1 MTAGFGDG
9 RADTR
14 SPLRAV
20 RNLFLTGLD
29 PASLAGMAAA
39 VAVAGEYPPPGAGG
53 GPPEFL
59 TGPPG
64 QGPPAPTGGSPGEF
78 LAPSG
83 KREISPPNHY
93 HRKSAESRSPIYLG
107 SARERTLCLR
117 SRRFISVVFAMRRQP
132 LTRKRLKEI
141 DLLLA
146 PKNNIPHGS
155 FLYRRR
161 VTFFL
166 RERIKHPYLNISIFY
181 FLFKYWCLS

>member
-93 HRKSAESRSPIYLG
+93 RRKSAESPIYLG

-117 SRRFISVVFAMRRQP
+117 SRRFISVIFAMRRRS
-132 LTRKRLKEI
+132 LTRKRSKEI
-141 DLLLA
+141 DPFLA
-146 PKNNIPHGS
+146 PNDNISHKS
-155 FLYRRR
+155 FLL
-161 VTFFL
+161 TSNNFF
-166 RERIKHPYLNISIFY
+166 N
-181 FLFKYWCLS
+181 WN

>member
-1 MTAGFGDG
+1 MAG
-9 RADTR
+9 RIR

-83 KREISPPNHY
+83 KRGRYPRQSY
-93 HRKSAESRSPIYLG
+93 FHRKTDRIATADLPQSCRACPRANFMFALSHRYISVIFVMLNGDAAINSRS
-107 SARERTLCLR
+107 ALR
-117 SRRFISVVFAMRRQP
+117 
-132 LTRKRLKEI
+132 KLKKFFFLHE
-141 DLLLA
+141 
-146 PKNNIPHGS
+146 KNNIPHES
-155 FLYRRR
+155 FL
-161 VTFFL
+161 
-166 RERIKHPYLNISIFY
+166 
-181 FLFKYWCLS
+181 

>member
-1 MTAGFGDG
+1 MAG
-9 RADTR
+9 RIR
-14 SPLRAV
+14 SSLRAV

-83 KREISPPNHY
+83 KRGKYSRQSYY
-93 HRKSAESRSPIYLG
+93 HRKTDRIATADLNRAEPT
-107 SARERTLCLR
+107 RERTLCLR
-117 SRRFISVVFAMRRQP
+117 FRTDI
-132 LTRKRLKEI
+132 
-141 DLLLA
+141 LA
-146 PKNNIPHGS
+146 
-155 FLYRRR
+155 
-161 VTFFL
+161 
-166 RERIKHPYLNISIFY
+166 
-181 FLFKYWCLS
+181 LFS

>member
-1 MTAGFGDG
+1 MAG
-9 RADTR
+9 RIR

-83 KREISPPNHY
+83 KRENNPAEGGGGGGIER
-93 HRKSAESRSPIYLG
+93 RKPEETCTFTLYLI
-107 SARERTLCLR
+107 
-117 SRRFISVVFAMRRQP
+117 FISVRRAV
-132 LTRKRLKEI
+132 
-141 DLLLA
+141 LA
-146 PKNNIPHGS
+146 
-155 FLYRRR
+155 
-161 VTFFL
+161 
-166 RERIKHPYLNISIFY
+166 
-181 FLFKYWCLS
+181 

>member
-1 MTAGFGDG
+1 MAG
-9 RADTR
+9 RIR
-14 SPLRAV
+14 SSLRAV

-83 KREISPPNHY
+83 KRGKYCPAEAITAEKPT
-93 HRKSAESRSPIYLG
+93 ESRPPIYLNRAE
-107 SARERTLCLR
+107 SALERTLCLR
-117 SRRFISVVFAMRRQP
+117 SRTDILALFFAINSRSA
-132 LTRKRLKEI
+132 LRKLKCFYRKKMIIARE
-141 DLLLA
+141 
-146 PKNNIPHGS
+146 S
-155 FLYRRR
+155 FL
-161 VTFFL
+161 
-166 RERIKHPYLNISIFY
+166 
-181 FLFKYWCLS
+181 

>member
-1 MTAGFGDG
+1 MAG
-9 RADTR
+9 RIR

-64 QGPPAPTGGSPGEF
+64 QGPSAPTGGSPGEF

-83 KREISPPNHY
+83 KRGKYSRRIIPPKTEPN
-93 HRKSAESRSPIYLG
+93 RERRSACARNLNLNRARGLFLRSPSRY
-107 SARERTLCLR
+107 SAGRRVRARRKFATTPRNGRFFGLLR
-117 SRRFISVVFAMRRQP
+117 LIACPTS
-132 LTRKRLKEI
+132 RLKIEFSSV
-141 DLLLA
+141 
-146 PKNNIPHGS
+146 NIE
-155 FLYRRR
+155 LR
-161 VTFFL
+161 VM
-166 RERIKHPYLNISIFY
+166 N
-181 FLFKYWCLS
+181 

>member
-1 MTAGFGDG
+1 MAG
-9 RADTR
+9 RIR

-83 KREISPPNHY
+83 KREMLPTISTENRTNRDLPSCEP
-93 HRKSAESRSPIYLG
+93 
-107 SARERTLCLR
+107 ARERTLCLR
-117 SRRFISVVFAMRRQP
+117 PCRFIGVILATRRW
-132 LTRKRLKEI
+132 RLLI
-141 DLLLA
+141 
-146 PKNNIPHGS
+146 
-155 FLYRRR
+155 RRR
-161 VTFFL
+161 KLTSSRGHNLYISFQITSVFSCGSL
-166 RERIKHPYLNISIFY
+166 RYICQYMYRWSD
-181 FLFKYWCLS
+181 

>member
-9 RADTR
+9 RPDTRARQAETERQRERER

-83 KREISPPNHY
+83 KRQIISSFPAPRSIRHY
-93 HRKSAESRSPIYLG
+93 RAENPRAIAVYAIDVTLDSVDVERRKSVISADVSSFRWDHFSGRRDIGIPG
-107 SARERTLCLR
+107 SLR
-117 SRRFISVVFAMRRQP
+117 SSCVLSLFNRELVSPF
-132 LTRKRLKEI
+132 
-141 DLLLA
+141 LA
-146 PKNNIPHGS
+146 
-155 FLYRRR
+155 
-161 VTFFL
+161 
-166 RERIKHPYLNISIFY
+166 
-181 FLFKYWCLS
+181 

>member
-9 RADTR
+9 RPDTRARETETKRQRERERERERER

-83 KREISPPNHY
+83 KRQIISSSPP
-93 HRKSAESRSPIYLG
+93 LDQ
-107 SARERTLCLR
+107 TLPR
-117 SRRFISVVFAMRRQP
+117 
-132 LTRKRLKEI
+132 
-141 DLLLA
+141 
-146 PKNNIPHGS
+146 
-155 FLYRRR
+155 
-161 VTFFL
+161 
-166 RERIKHPYLNISIFY
+166 
-181 FLFKYWCLS
+181 

>member
-1 MTAGFGDG
+1 MAG
-9 RADTR
+9 RIR

-83 KREISPPNHY
+83 KREISPPSLY
-93 HRKSAESRSPIYLG
+93 HRKPSESRPPIYLRASLPAG
-107 SARERTLCLR
+107 GLYVCARADLLVLF
-117 SRRFISVVFAMRRQP
+117 SRRDAGGGDR
-132 LTRKRLKEI
+132 
-141 DLLLA
+141 
-146 PKNNIPHGS
+146 
-155 FLYRRR
+155 
-161 VTFFL
+161 
-166 RERIKHPYLNISIFY
+166 
-181 FLFKYWCLS
+181 

>member
-1 MTAGFGDG
+1 MAG
-9 RADTR
+9 RIR
-14 SPLRAV
+14 SPLRTV

-83 KREISPPNHY
+83 KRENNPADGITATTKTRKNVYVFTIFNNLLVLDSVILMFFVTRPLIHALE
-93 HRKSAESRSPIYLG
+93 RKSPCFAVAEKYLIFF
-107 SARERTLCLR
+107 ARI
-117 SRRFISVVFAMRRQP
+117 FFSVYTHV
-132 LTRKRLKEI
+132 E
-141 DLLLA
+141 
-146 PKNNIPHGS
+146 
-155 FLYRRR
+155 
-161 VTFFL
+161 
-166 RERIKHPYLNISIFY
+166 
-181 FLFKYWCLS
+181 